1 MPVRASAPNP
11 APSARPG
18 PLVTTAPGMRIA
30 TWDLGGEGPEL
41 LLIHG
46 TGFHGRCW
54 APMAEALGRSFHV
67 WALDQRGHG
76 RSEHSADR
84 AYDDWSRFVDDL
96 LAVVDHLGLERPF
109 AGGHSLGGAVA
120 ILAEQQR
127 PGTFAGIYAYEPII
141 IPPRLISL
149 AEGNRRLRDLALKRR
164 NVFDSVAAAR
174 ANFAGKAPFDRFEP
188 AVLDAYLEGG
198 LSAQPDGTVAL
209 SCPGDEEASVY
220 EGATRHHA
228 YEHLGEM
235 DLPVAVAGSA
245 EDGDIDPA
253 LLGDLAGRIRGARLH
268 PLRGVTHFGPMEQ
281 PVRLADEITR
291 ALL

>member
-1 MPVRASAPNP
+1 MQ
-11 APSARPG
+11 
-18 PLVTTAPGMRIA
+18 IA

-41 LLIHG
+41 ILIHG

-54 APMAEALGRSFHV
+54 APMAPVLGRSFHV

-76 RSEHSADR
+76 QSGHRGDR
-84 AYDDWSRFVDDL
+84 AYDDWGGFVDDL
-96 LAVVDHLGLERPF
+96 LAVIDHLGLGRPF
-109 AGGHSLGGAVA
+109 AAGHSLGAAVA

-127 PGTFAGIYAYEPII
+127 PGTFAAIYAYEPII
-141 IPPRLISL
+141 IPPPIIAL

-174 ANFAGKAPFDRFEP
+174 ANFAGKRPFDRFDP

-198 LSAQPDGTVAL
+198 LIAQPDGTVAL

-228 YEHLGEM
+228 YDHLGEM
-235 DLPVAVAGSA
+235 DLPVTVAGSA
-245 EDGDIDPA
+245 EGGDLDPA
-253 LLGDLAGRIRGARLH
+253 VLGDLAGRIRGARLE
-268 PLRGVTHFGPMEQ
+268 PLRGVTHFGPMEE
-281 PVRLADEITR
+281 PARVADEITR